1 MDILPRT
8 TDLELARAVS
18 HSNDPDARE
27 ALILRHAGLVRSIAR
42 RYSRRG
48 LPYEDIVQAGYIGLI
63 QAVDRYDPDRG
74 VPLHAYAARMI
85 AGEIM
90 HHFRD
95 RGWSVRVPRPL
106 QELGRRLLT
115 VNEQLGHQLGRSPTT
130 AELAQAVGASVDDVA
145 EALTVRRAFFAE
157 PLAEPNTGS
166 DDGPISAEPLGF
178 DDAGFE
184 GVDNRQALAAAMKSL
199 APRERT
205 IVGLR
210 FFEGLSQAEIAGR
223 MGISQMHVSRLLR
236 ASLEQMRVR
245 IEDAE
250 RLRVEEAAAVA

>member
-1 MDILPRT
+1 VDILPRT
-8 TDLELARAVS
+8 TDAELARALRS
-18 HSNDPDARE
+18 TGDGDARE
-27 ALILRHAGLVRSIAR
+27 ALILRHSGLVRSIAR

-115 VNEQLGHQLGRSPTT
+115 LNEQLGHQLGRSPTT
-130 AELAQAVGASVDDVA
+130 AELAEAVGAPVDEVA

-157 PLAEPNTGS
+157 PLAEPAPGS
-166 DDGPISAEPLGF
+166 DDGVASEPLGF
-178 DDAGFE
+178 DDPGFD
-184 GVDNRQALAAAMKSL
+184 GVENRQALAAAMRSL
-199 APRERT
+199 PPRERT

-223 MGISQMHVSRLLR
+223 MGISQMLVSRLLR
-236 ASLEQMRVR
+236 ASLEQMRTR
-245 IEDAE
+245 IEQA
-250 RLRVEEAAAVA
+250 EAAA

>member
-1 MDILPRT
+1 MTITPRT
-8 TDLELARAVS
+8 TDMELARAYRAGG
-18 HSNDPDARE
+18 DQDARE
-27 ALILRHAGLVRSIAR
+27 ALILRHNGLVRSIAR

-63 QAVDRYDPDRG
+63 QAVDRFDPDRG

-106 QELGRRLLT
+106 QELGRRLLV
-115 VNEQLGHQLGRSPTT
+115 VNEQLGHQLGRTPTMS
-130 AELAQAVGASVDDVA
+130 ELAAAVEAPVDQVA
-145 EALTVRRAFFAE
+145 EAMTVRRAFFAE
-157 PLAEPNTGS
+157 PLDQPAPGS
-166 DDGPISAEPLGF
+166 DEPVAVEPLGF
-178 DDAGFE
+178 EDGGYD
-184 GVDNRQALAAAMKSL
+184 GVDDRQALAAAMKSL
-199 APRERT
+199 PTRERT

-236 ASLEQMRVR
+236 ASLE
-245 IEDAE
+245 D
-250 RLRVEEAAAVA
+250 LRAKMEAATAA

>member
-1 MDILPRT
+1 MTILSRT
-8 TDLELARAVS
+8 TDQELARAYRVS
-18 HSNDPDARE
+18 GDAEARE
-27 ALILRHAGLVRSIAR
+27 ALILRHNGLVRSIAR

-63 QAVDRYDPDRG
+63 QAVDRFDPERG

-106 QELGRRLLT
+106 QELGRRLVT
-115 VNEQLGHQLGRSPTT
+115 VNEQLGHQLGRSPTLV
-130 AELAQAVGASVDDVA
+130 ELASAVDAPVDQVA
-145 EALTVRRAFFAE
+145 EAMMVRRAFFAE
-157 PLAEPNTGS
+157 PLAEPAAGS
-166 DDGPISAEPLGF
+166 DEAQTGEPLGGDDPGF
-178 DDAGFE
+178 D
-184 GVDNRQALAAAMKSL
+184 GVDNRQALAAAIRCL
-199 APRERT
+199 PPRERT

-236 ASLEQMRVR
+236 ASLEDLR
-245 IEDAE
+245 E
-250 RLRVEEAAAVA
+250 RLERAEAQAA